1 MPKKKVH
8 KFRGSLPRFLVH
20 FLPVPKS
27 GKPRKIKAKVGWF
40 DVSNGRAALSGSF
53 INVRA
58 PNFLQPKTSLSSCRP
73 LFELFS
79 KKQHWLFFSEMISP
93 QVTLRQSYPLIFM
106 FTGSKISSVFCMDD
120 IFVLLKMKIVFLHF
134 ILQIKCNSRSIQ
146 NLFYIGFRCSF
157 IKYLQEIL
165 VIKLF
170 KWRAKQTAKPMLFA
184 QRWLQMTQVMLFY
197 RMDM

>member
-1 MPKKKVH
+1 M
-8 KFRGSLPRFLVH
+8 
-20 FLPVPKS
+20 
-27 GKPRKIKAKVGWF
+27 
-40 DVSNGRAALSGSF
+40 SGSF

-106 FTGSKISSVFCMDD
+106 FTGSKISSVFCMED
-120 IFVLLKMKIVFLHF
+120 IFVLLKMKIVFLQF

-157 IKYLQEIL
+157 IISSRDFGDKVVQMKGQANGQTH
-165 VIKLF
+165 VICSEMITDDPGHALLPHGYVICSSPYVESVSSF
-170 KWRAKQTAKPMLFA
+170 LIIEHAII
-184 QRWLQMTQVMLFY
+184 
-197 RMDM
+197 